1 MSIFE
6 SYADKPN
13 QIKEEGQEIT
23 LRFSRID
30 DNTGKLTWNIPPG
43 YKGCKGQGVY
53 NGIVITVSRKPA
65 NYIASSPKD
74 GEYYVGDPTVDPD
87 LHSGSRIQDDVLVVG
102 AFYDDRKTTELEVL
116 DLQPRTPYYF
126 SAYAVDNVA
135 RYHREGVHSYS
146 LPTGTE
152 ESDEDEILPAR
163 QNIFLEDRVKASTPT
178 GLNDQE
184 DYKLKVDV
192 DCKGEIELDIRGR
205 KSLTYGEL
213 IDEINKQFILSENP
227 FESPHVP
234 FRNSVFLLDGVYYLW
249 DGQNRVRL
257 EFIRSSRPPNEPQIG
272 DYWFNPETGQIF
284 QYETGGWAELLIFH
298 LDFDMTDP
306 PLFTT
311 WLEYEEATG
320 GEKIPLRAWT
330 WKDDKWCE
338 IPLIVSTRNPLLPP
352 MLNVNTFWYNT
363 ETLELFKWNK
373 KKMKWQDVLAIYYPT
388 DPNDITVGD
397 FWYNETDEKVY
408 VQTADA
414 QGWTELKPVRY
425 SERTKKG
432 NLPAPRPKV
441 DSYWF
446 VPSEQRLFRREQ
458 EWVQRDVLVSDTIPQ
473 SQEVGTLW
481 VNDVE
486 ERLFRLTPDGW
497 LEIASFT
504 VSNNIEGTVTDFW
517 FDTDNQTLFE
527 RVEDWVEKDIAI
539 FPFDP
544 LNRESCDVWW
554 NSEEDQLYIWDKLN
568 EQWVLAHSFFQTAV
582 DPSKPAKLEEGTVW
596 YNPENGQLLRILDNN
611 CVEYPY
617 IFSEFDPSDPPPGVI
632 WKKGD
637 EFFIWSGDQWLPI
650 SPLISTIDPYDLPVG
665 TYWLDNLNILRVWD
679 GTEWVEVNV
688 LDYDP
693 KPKEG
698 FLWWNTVEYK
708 LYQWHIDK
716 WVEVNGIVYAKL
728 IQADCPT
735 EMDKIQLRTRKM
747 GCGAELR
754 LERRESV
761 FAFLS
766 NRVRYG
772 IPIDGQDLMNSTPM
786 WRTLGVGDDG
796 SPDERRELH
805 DVIRQLL
812 GAPATKVEL
821 SKAQLDT
828 CIDNSLKQ
836 LRKYSGHA
844 YKRGFFFLDLWPNQQ
859 IYELKD
865 KCTEFHKIQRVN
877 AVYRLRS
884 AFLRGAYSGY
894 DIFGYAALK
903 QLYTLGTFD
912 ILSFHLVSSF
922 IEELEHLFATRITF
936 QWIERTR
943 ELKLYNAV
951 HASERVLVDANI
963 ERTEQDL
970 LTDRETNLWLQ
981 RWAVAEAKM
990 ALSQSRGK
998 FQSLP
1003 GPNGST
1009 VLNAQE
1015 LITQSEAEKA
1025 VLMEELEDASMSN
1038 AVEVGQKAFFVLG

>member
-13 QIKEEGQEIT
+13 QIREEGQEIT

-43 YKGCKGQGVY
+43 FKGCKGQGVY
-53 NGIVITVSRKPA
+53 NGIVLTVSRKPA

-74 GEYYVGDPTVDPD
+74 GEYYVGDPSVDPD
-87 LHSGSRIQDDVLVVG
+87 LHSGSRVTDEVLVVG
-102 AFYDDRKTTELEVL
+102 AFYDDRKTTELEVF

-146 LPTGTE
+146 LPTGQE
-152 ESDEDEILPAR
+152 ESDDGELLPAR
-163 QNIFLEDRVKASTPT
+163 QNVFLENLVKPTTST
-178 GLNDQE
+178 GLDDKK
-184 DYKLKVDV
+184 DYKLKVEV
-192 DCKGEIELDIRGR
+192 DCKGEIEVDIRGR
-205 KSLTYGEL
+205 KSLTYAEL
-213 IDEINKQFILSENP
+213 VDEINHQFISSENP
-227 FESPHVP
+227 FESPNVP
-234 FRNSVFLLDGVYYLW
+234 FQNSVFFLNGVYYLW

-257 EFIRSSRPPNEPQIG
+257 DFIRSPNPPNEAQIG
-272 DYWFNPETGQIF
+272 DYWYNPESGQMF
-284 QYETGGWAELLIFH
+284 QYETGGWGELLLFD
-298 LDFDMTDP
+298 LEFDMTDP
-306 PLFTT
+306 PTFTT

-320 GEKIPLRAWT
+320 GQQIPIRAWS
-330 WKDDKWCE
+330 WKEDKWCE
-338 IPLIVSTRNPLLPP
+338 MPLIVGSRNPLLPP
-352 MLNVNTFWYNT
+352 VLNTNTFWYNT
-363 ETLELFKWNK
+363 ETLELSKWDK
-373 KKMKWQDVLAIYYPT
+373 KQLKWREALAIYYPD
-388 DPNDITVGD
+388 DPNTITVGD
-397 FWYNETDEKVY
+397 FWYNETDETVY
-408 VQTADA
+408 VQATSGQDWVPL
-414 QGWTELKPVRY
+414 GPIRY
-425 SERTKKG
+425 SEKTKKG
-432 NLPAPRPKV
+432 TLPAPKPKA

-446 VPSEQRLFRREQ
+446 IPSEQELLKREQ
-458 EWVQRDVLVSDTIPQ
+458 EWQQRNVLVSTVTPS
-473 SQEVGTLW
+473 SQPVDTLW
-481 VNDVE
+481 VNDE
-486 ERLFRLTPDGW
+486 DERLFRLTPDGW

-504 VSNNIEGTVTDFW
+504 ASNDITGTVTDFW
-517 FDTDNQTLFE
+517 FNTDDQTLFE
-527 RVEDWVEKDIAI
+527 SVEEWVQQQVAI

-554 NSEEDQLYIWDKLN
+554 NSEEDQMYMWDKVN
-568 EQWVLAHSFFQTAV
+568 GQWSLVQSFFQTEI
-582 DPSKPAKLEEGTVW
+582 DPSKPTKLADGTVW
-596 YNPENGQLLRILDNN
+596 YNTDNGQLLRILDNN
-611 CVEYPY
+611 CVEYPF
-617 IFSEFDPSDPPPGVI
+617 IFSEFDPSSPPPGVI
-632 WKKGD
+632 WKKED
-637 EFFIWSGDQWLPI
+637 DFLIWTGQQWVSIQVLR
-650 SPLISTIDPYDLPVG
+650 SSIDPYDLPVG
-665 TYWLDNLNILRVWD
+665 QYWMDDADVLRIWD
-679 GTEWVEVNV
+679 GDEWVEIDV

-698 FLWWNTVEYK
+698 FIWWNTVEHK

-716 WVEVNGIVYAKL
+716 WIETNGIVYAKL
-728 IQADCPT
+728 IQSDCPT
-735 EMDKIQLRTRKM
+735 DKDKIQLRTRKL

-754 LERRESV
+754 LEMRESV
-761 FAFLS
+761 FASLS

-772 IPIDGQDLMNSTPM
+772 LPIDGQDMMNSSPM

-812 GAPATKVEL
+812 GAPAVKVEL
-821 SKAQLDT
+821 SKSQLDT
-828 CIDNSLKQ
+828 CIDNGLKQ
-836 LRKYSGHA
+836 LRKYSGHS

-859 IYELKD
+859 TYELKD

-877 AVYRLRS
+877 SVYRLRS

-903 QLYTLGTFD
+903 QLYTLGSFD

-936 QWIERTR
+936 QWIEKTR

-970 LTDRETNLWLQ
+970 FTDRETNLWLQ

-1025 VLMEELEDASMSN
+1025 VLMDELEDSAMSN